1 MSRERG
7 ARVFVGRLCH
17 RAGERDV
24 ERFFK
29 GYGRIRE
36 INMKNGFAFIVRV
49 KTCYD
54 TFKVLFLVYLCLV
67 VIKSSFYPPVFLCL
81 RALKGIIF
89 SLNYVGFVTSFVLKC
104 KWTLISLTC
113 SAIVMWF
120 VFMSSFRNLMIIAM
134 LTMLY
139 MT

>member
-36 INMKNGFAFIVRV
+36 INMKNGFAFIVRA
-49 KTCYD
+49 TCL
-54 TFKVLFLVYLCLV
+54 KHLPKHVLFPVGQFIFVWYSMV
-67 VIKSSFYPPVFLCL
+67 VVKSFPP
-81 RALKGIIF
+81 AF
-89 SLNYVGFVTSFVLKC
+89 SCAYE
-104 KWTLISLTC
+104 
-113 SAIVMWF
+113 
-120 VFMSSFRNLMIIAM
+120 R
-134 LTMLY
+134 
-139 MT
+139 